1 MVSCIL
7 CRVQIFFENIFGL
20 TKYFFILFGTLILY
34 ISAITTAYHPAPE
47 QAPTGHHLDLALE
60 WGPSDQYT
68 TERGTRRRDNTTPR
82 VRASACRQSYV
93 QLVSSPKLQQLMSN
107 VSDHR
112 QLCSVLLFS
121 AKVLLYLL
129 VQK

>member
-1 MVSCIL
+1 M
-7 CRVQIFFENIFGL
+7 

-68 TERGTRRRDNTTPR
+68 TERGMRRRDNTTPR

-93 QLVSSPKLQQLMSN
+93 QLVSSPKLQQLMSDN